1 MLVMVKCL
9 NLSWNKS
16 TNGSNGW
23 VRMLIDCM
31 EINPC
36 ATKERRIKKTHWEGE
51 AYKQLCEYDDFCE
64 KLWYK
69 TGRLIT
75 AN

>member
-1 MLVMVKCL
+1 
-9 NLSWNKS
+9 
-16 TNGSNGW
+16 
-23 VRMLIDCM
+23 MLIDRM
-31 EINPC
+31 KINPC